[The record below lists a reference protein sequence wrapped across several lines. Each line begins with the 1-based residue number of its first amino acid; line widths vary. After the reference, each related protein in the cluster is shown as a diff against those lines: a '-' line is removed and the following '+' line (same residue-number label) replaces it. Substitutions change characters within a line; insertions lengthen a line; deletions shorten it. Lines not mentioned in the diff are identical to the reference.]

1 MSRQFVFPC
10 TLLILSLTA
19 GGCASLGYFTPPD
32 VTLVDVRFADLTLF
46 ESAGVLTVRVANEN
60 NDPITVDGGVYNLY
74 LNGMKV
80 GKALSDAQFE
90 IRRLSSATA
99 EVDIFINNLALATRI
114 KKIIDLGTVDY
125 RLKGKFFLDRSVGR
139 RQIAFDHSGRYT
151 FKSASAGLPG
161 LEELPIN

>member
-1 MSRQFVFPC
+1 MSRQFTFSC
-10 TLLILSLTA
+10 ALLLLPLAA
-19 GGCASLGYFTPPD
+19 GGCASLGHFTPPD

-46 ESAGVLTVRVANEN
+46 ESSGVLTVRVANEN

-80 GKALSDAQFE
+80 GKALSDARFE

-125 RLKGKFFLDRSVGR
+125 RLKGKFFLDRGVGR
-139 RQIAFDHSGRYT
+139 RQIGFDHSGRYE
-151 FKSASAGLPG
+151 FHGASARLPA
-161 LEELPIN
+161 LDELPIN